1 MSAIAY
7 WLTWLF
13 VFALPW
19 ENAVSVIP
27 GTAIV
32 TKVAGAL
39 SLAAALGA
47 MVMSGRLRRWHP
59 MHLAGLF
66 FLIWSGG
73 ELFLTQMVG
82 TRLPYK
88 YTTYVQLFAVMLI
101 LWEIAPS
108 WSRLIGLMTAY
119 VFGAYVAALATL
131 MLYRQE
137 ARELNRFAAVQTDPN
152 SLAMT
157 LALALPMAWY
167 LGMTFKNPILRWVC
181 RAFIAVGLVSIG
193 LTASRG
199 GMVAA
204 SVALMIVPLTMT
216 KLSPGRLIAAVAMLA
231 VSGVLAAVYIPDKIV
246 QRLATTGTEVE
257 DLSLGGRFKLWQAGL
272 KALTERPL
280 TGYGA
285 GFWRQAVAPWLGPNP
300 QVAHNSFL
308 SVAVETGIVGLLLYL
323 GMFFAVFLA
332 LMRLPSFERRFTLV
346 LLATL
351 MVAMLPLSWD
361 DQKSVWFV
369 LALLLGLSQAPG
381 VGTPRIVRPATQIQ
395 PAPVARPPLAARPG
409 RGAMRFSRNPDT
421 DPMT

>member
-1 MSAIAY
+1 MSFIAY

-32 TKVAGAL
+32 TKVSGAL
-39 SLAAALGA
+39 ALAAALGA
-47 MVMSGRLRRWHP
+47 IVLSGRLRRWHP
-59 MHLAGLF
+59 MHLAGLL

-73 ELFLTQMVG
+73 ELFLSHTG

-88 YTTYVQLFAVMLI
+88 YTTYAQLFAVMLI
-101 LWEIAPS
+101 LWEVAPS
-108 WSRLIGLMTAY
+108 WSRLTGLMTAY
-119 VFGAYVAALATL
+119 LFGAYVAAVATL

-137 ARELNRFAAVQTDPN
+137 ARQLNRFAAVESDPN

-167 LGMTFKNPILRWVC
+167 LGMTVKNPILRWGF
-181 RAFIAVGLVSIG
+181 RAYIAVGLVAIG

-204 SVALMIVPLTMT
+204 TVALMIVPLTMT

-231 VSGVLAAVYIPDKIV
+231 VSGVLAAVYVPDKIV

-257 DLSLGGRFKLWQAGL
+257 DLSLGGRFKLWEAGM

-300 QVAHNSFL
+300 QVAHNSFI

-323 GMFFAVFLA
+323 GMFLAVFLA
-332 LMRLPSFERRFTLV
+332 LMRLPSFERRFTVV

-361 DQKSVWFV
+361 DQKSVWFL

-381 VGTPRIVRPATQIQ
+381 VGVPPILRSAARAQTP
-395 PAPVARPPLAARPG
+395 PVARPPLATRPG
-409 RGAMRFSRNPDT
+409 TGAVRYSRNPDV

>member
-1 MSAIAY
+1 MSVVAY

-32 TKVAGAL
+32 TKITGAL

-47 MVMSGRLRRWHP
+47 MVLSGRLRRWHP

-66 FLIWSGG
+66 FLIWSGAQ
-73 ELFLTQMVG
+73 LFLSVTG

-88 YTTYVQLFAVMLI
+88 YTTYAQLFAVVLI

-108 WSRLIGLMTAY
+108 WSRLTGLMTAY
-119 VFGAYVAALATL
+119 VFGGYVAAVATL
-131 MLYRQE
+131 MLYRE
-137 ARELNRFAAVQTDPN
+137 AGRSLNRFAAVQSDPN

-167 LGMTFKNPILRWVC
+167 LGMTVKNPILRWVC
-181 RAFIAVGLVSIG
+181 RGFIVVGLVSIG

-204 SVALMIVPLTMT
+204 TVALMIVPLTMT
-216 KLSPGRLIAAVAMLA
+216 KLSPGRLIAAVALLA
-231 VSGVLAAVYIPDKIV
+231 VSGVLAAAYIPGKIV

-257 DLSLGGRFKLWQAGL
+257 DLSLGGRFKLWEAGL

-285 GFWRQAVAPWLGPNP
+285 GYWRQAVAPWLGPNP
-300 QVAHNSFL
+300 QVAHNSFI

-369 LALLLGLSQAPG
+369 LALLLGLSQAPR
-381 VGTPRIVRPATQIQ
+381 VGAPRVVRTATQGQ

-409 RGAMRFSRNPDT
+409 TGAMRFSRNPDS
-421 DPMT
+421 DPTT

>member
-32 TKVAGAL
+32 TKATGAL

-47 MVMSGRLRRWHP
+47 MVFSGRLRRWHP

-66 FLIWSGG
+66 FLIWSGA
-73 ELFLTQMVG
+73 ELFLSHTG

-88 YTTYVQLFAVMLI
+88 YTTYAQMFAVMLI
-101 LWEIAPS
+101 LWEIAPN
-108 WSRLIGLMTAY
+108 WSRLTGLMTGY
-119 VFGAYVAALATL
+119 GLGGYVAALATL
-131 MLYRQE
+131 MLYRQ
-137 ARELNRFAAVQTDPN
+137 AGDELKRFTAVQSDPN

-167 LGMTFKNPILRWVC
+167 LGMTYKNPILRWIC
-181 RAFIAVGLVSIG
+181 RVFIAVGVIAIG

-204 SVALMIVPLTMT
+204 TVALMIVPLTMT
-216 KLSPGRLIAAVAMLA
+216 KLSPGRLIAAVAMLT
-231 VSGVLAAVYIPDKIV
+231 VSGALAAVYIPDRIV

-257 DLSLGGRFKLWQAGL
+257 DLSLGGRFKLWEAGF

-285 GFWRQAVAPWLGPNP
+285 GFWRDAVSPWLGPNP
-300 QVAHNSFL
+300 QVAHNSFI
-308 SVAVETGIVGLLLYL
+308 SVAVETGIIGLLLYL
-323 GMFFAVFLA
+323 GMFLAVFLA
-332 LMRLPSFERRFTLV
+332 LQRLPSFERRFTIV

-351 MVAMLPLSWD
+351 VVAMLPLSWD
-361 DQKSVWFV
+361 DQKSVWFM
-369 LALLLGLSQAPG
+369 LGLLVGLAQAFR
-381 VGTPRIVRPATQIQ
+381 VGTPGLVGTAAPTR
-395 PAPVARPPLAARPG
+395 PAPVVRQPLAARSG
-409 RGAMRFSRNPDT
+409 TRAMRFSRNPDT

>member
-1 MSAIAY
+1 MSTIAY
-7 WLTWLF
+7 LVLWLF

-32 TKVAGAL
+32 TKIAGGL
-39 SLAAALGA
+39 SFAAA
-47 MVMSGRLRRWHP
+47 VMAVVVSGQVRRWHP
-59 MHLAGLF
+59 MHLVALV
-66 FLIWSGG
+66 FLIWTGG
-73 ELFLTQMVG
+73 ELFFIHSGQ
-82 TRLPYK
+82 RLPYK
-88 YTTYVQLFAVMLI
+88 YTTYVQLFLV
-101 LWEIAPS
+101 LWIVWEVAPS
-108 WSRLIGLMTAY
+108 AQRLLGLMMAY
-119 VFGAYVAALATL
+119 VFGGYVAALATL
-131 MLYRQE
+131 MLYRQ
-137 ARELNRFAAVQTDPN
+137 AAGQMKRFAAVESDPN

-167 LGMTFKNPILRWVC
+167 LGMTYRNPVLRWVC
-181 RAFIAVGLVSIG
+181 RGFLAVGLVAIG

-204 SVALMIVPLTMT
+204 TMALMIVPLTMT

-231 VSGVLAAVYIPDKIV
+231 LSGALAAAYIPEKIV
-246 QRLATTGTEVE
+246 ERLATTSTEVE

-272 KALTERPL
+272 KALTERPI

-285 GFWRQAVAPWLGPNP
+285 GFWRGAVAPWLGPNP

-332 LMRLPSFERRFTLV
+332 LMRLPSFERRFGLV

-351 MVAMLPLSWD
+351 VVAMLPLSWD

-369 LALLLGLSQAPG
+369 LALLLGLSRAAWLAAPG
-381 VGTPRIVRPATQIQ
+381 LVRAVPQ
-395 PAPVARPPLAARPG
+395 ARPMPMARPVAARPG
-409 RGAMRFSRNPDT
+409 AMRYSRNPDM
-421 DPMT
+421 DPQT

>member
-32 TKVAGAL
+32 TKVTGAL

-47 MVMSGRLRRWHP
+47 MVFSGRLRRWHP

-66 FLIWSGG
+66 FLIWSGA
-73 ELFLTQMVG
+73 ELFLSHTG

-88 YTTYVQLFAVMLI
+88 YTTYAQLFAVMLI

-108 WSRLIGLMTAY
+108 WSRLTGLMTAY
-119 VFGAYVAALATL
+119 LFGAYVASVATL

-137 ARELNRFAAVQTDPN
+137 ARQLNRFAAVQSDPN

-167 LGMTFKNPILRWVC
+167 LGMTSKNPILRWGS
-181 RAFIAVGLVSIG
+181 RGYLAVGLVAIG

-204 SVALMIVPLTMT
+204 TVALMIVPLTMT
-216 KLSPGRLIAAVAMLA
+216 KLSPGKLIAAVAMLA

-257 DLSLGGRFKLWQAGL
+257 DLSLGGRFKLWEAGM

-300 QVAHNSFL
+300 QVAHNSYI

-323 GMFFAVFLA
+323 GMFLAVFLA

-351 MVAMLPLSWD
+351 MVAMMPLSWD

-369 LALLLGLSQAPG
+369 LALLLGLSQVPG
-381 VGTPRIVRPATQIQ
+381 VGAPRIMRPAAQVHT
-395 PAPVARPPLAARPG
+395 PPVVRPPLAARPG
-409 RGAMRFSRNPDT
+409 RGAMRFSRDHDT

>member
-1 MSAIAY
+1 MSTIAY
-7 WLTWLF
+7 WITWLF

-32 TKVAGAL
+32 TRLTGAL

-47 MVMSGRLRRWHP
+47 TILSGRVRRWHP
-59 MHLAGLF
+59 MHLVGLL
-66 FLIWSGG
+66 FLIWSGA
-73 ELFLTQMVG
+73 ELFVTHSG

-88 YTTYVQLFAVMLI
+88 YTTYVQLFAMVWI
-101 LWEIAPS
+101 IWEIAPS
-108 WSRLIGLMTAY
+108 WSRLTRLMLAY
-119 VFGAYVAALATL
+119 VSGAYVGAVATL
-131 MLYRQE
+131 MLYRQQ
-137 ARELNRFAAVQTDPN
+137 ADELKRFAAVESDPN

-167 LGMTFKNPILRWVC
+167 LGMTVKNPILRWVC
-181 RAFIAVGLVSIG
+181 RGFIVVGLVAIG

-204 SVALMIVPLTMT
+204 TVALMIVPLTMT

-257 DLSLGGRFKLWQAGL
+257 DLSLGGRFKLWEAGL

-280 TGYGA
+280 AGYGA
-285 GFWRQAVAPWLGPNP
+285 GLWRQAVAPWLGPNP
-300 QVAHNSFL
+300 QVAHNSFI
-308 SVAVETGIVGLLLYL
+308 SVAVETGIVGLMLYL
-323 GMFFAVFLA
+323 GMFLAVFLA

-361 DQKSVWFV
+361 DQKSVWVV

-381 VGTPRIVRPATQIQ
+381 VGAPGVMRAAARVHTTPGV
-395 PAPVARPPLAARPG
+395 RPPLTAR
-409 RGAMRFSRNPDT
+409 RGTRAMRFSRNPDT
-421 DPMT
+421 DRMP

>member
-7 WLTWLF
+7 WFTWLF

-32 TKVAGAL
+32 TKVTGAL

-47 MVMSGRLRRWHP
+47 MVMSGKLRRWHP

-66 FLIWSGG
+66 FLIWSGA
-73 ELFLTQMVG
+73 ELFLSHAG

-88 YTTYVQLFAVMLI
+88 YTTYAQLFAVMLI

-108 WSRLIGLMTAY
+108 WSRLTGLMTAY

-137 ARELNRFAAVQTDPN
+137 ARELNRFAAVQSDPN

-181 RAFIAVGLVSIG
+181 RGFIAVGLVSIG

-204 SVALMIVPLTMT
+204 TVALMIVPLTMT

-231 VSGVLAAVYIPDKIV
+231 VSGVLAAAYIPDKIV

-257 DLSLGGRFKLWQAGL
+257 DLSLGGRFKLWQAGV

-285 GFWRQAVAPWLGPNP
+285 GFWRQAVAPWLGPDP
-300 QVAHNSFL
+300 QVAHNSFI

-351 MVAMLPLSWD
+351 IVAMLPLSWD

-369 LALLLGLSQAPG
+369 LAALLGLSQAPG
-381 VGTPRIVRPATQIQ
+381 VGTPRIMRPATRVQ
-395 PAPVARPPLAARPG
+395 PAPVTRQPLAARPG
-409 RGAMRFSRNPDT
+409 PGAMRFSRNHDT

>member
-32 TKVAGAL
+32 TKVTGAL

-59 MHLAGLF
+59 MHLAGLL

-73 ELFLTQMVG
+73 ELFLSHTG

-88 YTTYVQLFAVMLI
+88 YTTYAQLFAVMLI

-108 WSRLIGLMTAY
+108 WSRLTGLMTSY
-119 VFGAYVAALATL
+119 MFGAYVAAVATL

-137 ARELNRFAAVQTDPN
+137 ARELNRFAAVESDPN

-167 LGMTFKNPILRWVC
+167 LGMTARNPILRWVSRC
-181 RAFIAVGLVSIG
+181 YIAVGLVAIG

-204 SVALMIVPLTMT
+204 TVALMIVPLTMT
-216 KLSPGRLIAAVAMLA
+216 RLSPGRLIAAVVMLT

-257 DLSLGGRFKLWQAGL
+257 DLSLGGRFKLWEAGM

-285 GFWRQAVAPWLGPNP
+285 GFWRKAVEPWLGPNP
-300 QVAHNSFL
+300 QVAHNSYI
-308 SVAVETGIVGLLLYL
+308 SVVVETGIVGLLLYL
-323 GMFFAVFLA
+323 GMFLAVFLA

-381 VGTPRIVRPATQIQ
+381 VGAPRIMRPALQVY
-395 PAPVARPPLAARPG
+395 PPPVARPPLAARPG
-409 RGAMRFSRNPDT
+409 TGAMRFSRNADS